1 MMVHT
6 LNVFLLCSLCAAQD
20 IEITQ
25 PVSFQS
31 VKPGDSAT
39 IKCHIK
45 SDMHKRVWYK
55 LTTGKTLQLVTA
67 FDSHYVHNVF
77 ADEFRQRYSVKFNST
92 SSHLDISA
100 TTWEDVGTYYCGVM
114 KLNDIQFGPGTF
126 LMLKGA
132 KMISDRVV
140 QKPASQSV
148 QPGRSVTLSCSVNT
162 VRCPAEHTHVLWLK
176 NSDNSDPEMIY
187 SSINKNDPCKRTE
200 TGSGEATCVY
210 HLVMRNFSS
219 DDAGTYYCAVTSC
232 GEVLLGKGTKI
243 KMNNTNITKP
253 AVLSPAVI
261 ALFLSNIS
269 LGIVTL
275 ILTWVLCRSRRKV
288 PAEVNDGASEGN
300 QTSEAV
306 VYASVGSAPRS
317 LSSRQATVKYSGDS
331 VVYSDIRHCQ
341 QNQEV
346 SSGERGQTTE

>member
-1 MMVHT
+1 MMVYT
-6 LNVFLLCSLCAAQD
+6 LNVFLLCSLCAAQV
-20 IEITQ
+20 IKITQ

-39 IKCHIK
+39 IQCHIK
-45 SDMHKRVWYK
+45 SDMYKRVWYK
-55 LTTGKTLQLVTA
+55 LTTGKMLQLVTA
-67 FDSHYVHNVF
+67 FDFHYKHVVF

-114 KLNDIQFGPGTF
+114 KLNDIEFGPGTF

-132 KMISDRVV
+132 KMISDSVI
-140 QKPASQSV
+140 QKPESESV
-148 QPGRSVTLSCSVNT
+148 QPGRSVTLSCSVHT
-162 VRCPAEHTHVLWLK
+162 DHCAAEHTHVLWLK
-176 NSDNSDPEMIY
+176 NSDHSAPEMIH
-187 SSINKNDPCKRTE
+187 SSGNKNNICQKTE

-210 HLVMRNFSS
+210 HLLMRNLSS

-261 ALFLSNIS
+261 ALLLSNIS
-269 LGIVTL
+269 LGIVIL
-275 ILTWVLCRSRRKV
+275 ILTMVICRSWRKV

-300 QTSEAV
+300 QTNEAV
-306 VYASVGSAPRS
+306 IYASVCSAPRS
-317 LSSRQATVKYSGDS
+317 LSSRQATVKHSGDS
-331 VVYSDIRHCQ
+331 VVYSDIWHCQ

-346 SSGERGQTTE
+346 SSGEGCQTTE

>member
-1 MMVHT
+1 MMVYT
-6 LNVFLLCSLCAAQD
+6 LNVFLLCSLCAAQV
-20 IEITQ
+20 IKITQ

-45 SDMHKRVWYK
+45 SDMYKRVWYK

-67 FDSHYVHNVF
+67 FDSHYKHVVF

-114 KLNDIQFGPGTF
+114 KLNDIEFGPGTF

-132 KMISDRVV
+132 KMISDSVI
-140 QKPASQSV
+140 QKPESESV
-148 QPGRSVTLSCSVNT
+148 QPGRSVTLSCSVHT
-162 VRCPAEHTHVLWLK
+162 DRCAAEHTHVLWLK
-176 NSDNSDPEMIY
+176 NSDHSDPEMIH
-187 SSINKNDPCKRTE
+187 SSGNKNDTCQRTE

-210 HLVMRNFSS
+210 HLLMRNLSS

-243 KMNNTNITKP
+243 KMN
-253 AVLSPAVI
+253 S
-261 ALFLSNIS
+261 
-269 LGIVTL
+269 
-275 ILTWVLCRSRRKV
+275 
-288 PAEVNDGASEGN
+288 GASMNSPED
-300 QTSEAV
+300 
-306 VYASVGSAPRS
+306 VYFNIYSFIVFLGVLVYQNEDTDHFPASKKNKINKCNR
-317 LSSRQATVKYSGDS
+317 LSRQSGDIWS
-331 VVYSDIRHCQ
+331 ECIYFRIKQ
-341 QNQEV
+341 
-346 SSGERGQTTE
+346 